1 MATRKTKKSKAS
13 AAKAPAGNK
22 TAAPKTP
29 AKGLMAD
36 VQNLMEMMSA
46 HEVTEIDIKDGVRK
60 ISLKRGGLV
69 VPMMSAPVAAPMHY
83 AAPAT
88 APAAEAKE
96 SAPAEKFI
104 EITSPMVGTFYAA
117 PSPDSEPFV
126 ETGTKINPNT
136 VVCIVEA
143 MKVMNEIKAE
153 VSGTIVEIC
162 VKNAEAVEYGQVMF
176 RVKP

>member
-1 MATRKTKKSKAS
+1 MATRKTKKAKAS
-13 AAKAPAGNK
+13 AAKASAEK
-22 TAAPKTP
+22 TTAAPKTP

-83 AAPAT
+83 AAPA
-88 APAAEAKE
+88 AAAAEAKE

-126 ETGTKINPNT
+126 EAGTKINPNT